1 MIFEAIQA
9 VLMVVIIIA
18 VGYFVS
24 WKGWAGKTV
33 TNFISNLIV
42 NVTLPCTA
50 VTAFLTSFTAETLA
64 DSWIYILASFLAIGI
79 TWLIAKLVIKIAK
92 IEKTQRGVFTAL
104 FSFSN
109 SVFIGLPVA
118 TAIFGDDALIFAL
131 FYYVA
136 NTTFMNSLGFV
147 EIARDGM
154 ELSCGGKGV
163 CFTAKDILK
172 KIFKP
177 PMIAVILGFILVML
191 GVRLPVFLDSALS
204 YIGGITSPLALMF
217 VGMVLQRTGISCVRK
232 IDRGISWTLVG
243 RYLVSPLVMLGVT
256 ACMGLAAFPSEVLT
270 IQMSLPA
277 MVTATIFAEAA
288 GADTEFAA
296 RGVAVT
302 TLLSFITIPIYILLF
317 TYL

>member
-64 DSWIYILASFLAIGI
+64 DSWIYILASFLAIGV

>member
-64 DSWIYILASFLAIGI
+64 DSWIYILASFLAIGV

-317 TYL
+317 TYV